1 MTPLV
6 VFPIPWPGLLF
17 IVCLFTPS
25 FGIPAYTVEM
35 AFGDWRWIGV
45 EMVFGN
51 WRTENKVLPIETMKS
66 PNERE
71 GIEFPDTE
79 INVVEEKWMTDMK
92 LIAFKFMQLQ

>member
-1 MTPLV
+1 
-6 VFPIPWPGLLF
+6 
-17 IVCLFTPS
+17 
-25 FGIPAYTVEM
+25 M
-35 AFGDWRWIGV
+35 A
-45 EMVFGN
+45 FGN
-51 WRTENKVLPIETMKS
+51 WRTENKALPIETMKS